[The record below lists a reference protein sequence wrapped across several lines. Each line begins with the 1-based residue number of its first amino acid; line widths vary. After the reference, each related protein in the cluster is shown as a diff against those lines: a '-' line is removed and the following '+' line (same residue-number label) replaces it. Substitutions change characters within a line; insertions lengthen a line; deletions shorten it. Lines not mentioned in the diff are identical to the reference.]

1 MQAAGSAKRL
11 YIYTAALIVTAIIIW
26 FWEPTA
32 LVYGIQ
38 RGSLY
43 AVVALPLALILGIL
57 GVLNLAHGEFLTVGL
72 YATYT
77 LFRNYGWDPMASA
90 VPVSIILAVVG
101 IGVYLLTVR
110 QVLKAGHLSQLLIT
124 FGIALVLSEL
134 LKSIYTTQPRAVFT
148 TYSYAFT
155 RFAGVRFG
163 IYEFVYLAIALGVL
177 LGLQLFLKK
186 TRLGQATFAVGQN
199 PTGAAIVGINVRFVY
214 LFVFGLSIAIVGLVS
229 AFMVPRVSVFPGAGT
244 PFTMKSFALTAM
256 AGLGNLNGIIL
267 AGLAL
272 GILEAIVNAIPGG
285 AGWSDVVVFGVLILV
300 ILSRAFRGAR

>member
-110 QVLKAGHLSQLLIT
+110 QVRKAGHLSQLLIT

-163 IYEFVYLAIALGVL
+163 IYEFVYLAIALGGFAWTPAL
-177 LGLQLFLKK
+177 LEEDP
-186 TRLGQATFAVGQN
+186 LG
-199 PTGAAIVGINVRFVY
+199 
-214 LFVFGLSIAIVGLVS
+214 
-229 AFMVPRVSVFPGAGT
+229 PGHLCCGT
-244 PFTMKSFALTAM
+244 KPH
-256 AGLGNLNGIIL
+256 
-267 AGLAL
+267 
-272 GILEAIVNAIPGG
+272 
-285 AGWSDVVVFGVLILV
+285 
-300 ILSRAFRGAR
+300 RGRHRGH

>member
-1 MQAAGSAKRL
+1 M
-11 YIYTAALIVTAIIIW
+11 
-26 FWEPTA
+26 
-32 LVYGIQ
+32 
-38 RGSLY
+38 
-43 AVVALPLALILGIL
+43 
-57 GVLNLAHGEFLTVGL
+57 GL

-199 PTGAAIVGINVRFVY
+199 P
-214 LFVFGLSIAIVGLVS
+214 
-229 AFMVPRVSVFPGAGT
+229 PG
-244 PFTMKSFALTAM
+244 PPSWALTC
-256 AGLGNLNGIIL
+256 
-267 AGLAL
+267 AL
-272 GILEAIVNAIPGG
+272 FTSLSSDCPSPSWAWFPPLWCPG
-285 AGWSDVVVFGVLILV
+285 S
-300 ILSRAFRGAR
+300 LSSPARERPSP